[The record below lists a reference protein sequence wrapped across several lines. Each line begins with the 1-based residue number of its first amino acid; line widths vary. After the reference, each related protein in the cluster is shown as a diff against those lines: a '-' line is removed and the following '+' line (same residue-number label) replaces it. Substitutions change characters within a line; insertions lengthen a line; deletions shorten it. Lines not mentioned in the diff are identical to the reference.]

1 MSDDDEYLYFWP
13 IPEEGQSD
21 KQSKNLL
28 TALANAKI
36 ETSVYV
42 EDGTKYSDDLYVTL
56 SDWMFLTETEFQ
68 RVKLIDLLV
77 EELNW
82 HDIEDVNVEINAEDN
97 FGYFLN
103 TRGEQEA
110 AKAEKLIRLFVRLVR
125 AYQEWQEN
133 DLSLSWQELVS
144 TPLPSRENS
153 STGAAGGGG
162 GGD

>member
-28 TALANAKI
+28 TALSNAKI
-36 ETSVYV
+36 ETSVYA
-42 EDGTKYSDDLYVTL
+42 EDGTEYSDDVYVTL
-56 SDWMFLTETEFQ
+56 SDWMFFTETEFQ
-68 RVKLIDLLV
+68 RVKLIDLLI

-82 HDIEDVNVEINAEDN
+82 HGIKDVNVEINAEDN
-97 FGYFLN
+97 FGYFLKK
-103 TRGEQEA
+103 RGEQEA
-110 AKAEKLIRLFVRLVR
+110 AKAEKIIRLFVRLVR

-133 DLSLSWQELVS
+133 DLSLSWKELVS
-144 TPLPSRENS
+144 TPLPSRQNS
-153 STGAAGGGG
+153 STGTACDGV